1 MSDQLL
7 RHGQFTSSKE
17 SAGELVAK
25 NQHSSQAAQK
35 YNLCNTYLFKSISK
49 QTRPRGPHS
58 IVKSLK
64 PICKEYL
71 ARKSVFKRK
80 VNLSEHEHYIFVEI
94 ITNKPTNSPVS
105 PPTMAQ

>member
-1 MSDQLL
+1 MPN
-7 RHGQFTSSKE
+7 G
-17 SAGELVAK
+17 K
-25 NQHSSQAAQK
+25 NHPPPEYFEIEIGLFLPCSIDDRVFVHV
-35 YNLCNTYLFKSISK
+35 LIIDILFKSISK

-94 ITNKPTNSPVS
+94 VTNKPTNSPVS